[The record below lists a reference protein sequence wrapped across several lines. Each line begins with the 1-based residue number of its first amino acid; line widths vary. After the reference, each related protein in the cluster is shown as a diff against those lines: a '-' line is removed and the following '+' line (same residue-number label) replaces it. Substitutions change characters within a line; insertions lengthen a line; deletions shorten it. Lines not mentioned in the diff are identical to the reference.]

1 MVNKIPTSLQ
11 VRMARAHGPLGRLI
25 GHAGRQD
32 ELGRRVRRLL
42 PAPLDSHCLGA
53 EWTDNRLTLVL
64 DSPAWAARARYLTA
78 DIRRRLAREI
88 NPPPRSLGFRT
99 ARQGAGTGEETKS
112 RSRRRPAPGTRLD
125 AGSRDHLLAVARSI
139 RDSELREALERLA
152 HSGRRDDSR
161 N

>member
-1 MVNKIPTSLQ
+1 MVNRIPTSLQ

-25 GHAGRQD
+25 GRAGRQD
-32 ELGRRVRRLL
+32 ALGRRVRRLL

-53 EWTDNRLTLVL
+53 EWTDERLTLVL

-78 DIRRRLAREI
+78 DIQQRLSREI
-88 NPPPRSLGFRT
+88 NPPPRALGFRT
-99 ARQGAGTGEETKS
+99 ARQGAASETAS

-125 AGSRDHLLAVARSI
+125 DDSRNHLLAVARSI

-152 HSGRRDDSR
+152 RSGHRDDSR
-161 N
+161 D